1 MNYGKSR
8 AFIGAYVALVVHVLL
23 AAALGVAIAQLFS
36 VTVLCFTTATV
47 FLLLV
52 AWINQSTCQPSW
64 GQPPFTAHLGCAHEH
79 WALGICAN
87 HPEVSAGQLSEAL
100 AYLTEF
106 LRAGSDDDVIQER
119 TGEAKEALQDQG
131 GRRLE

>member
-52 AWINQSTCQPSW
+52 AWIQSDHINPYQPSW
-64 GQPPFTAHLGCAHEH
+64 GPACRVRGLEALLDDAPTHTTPYYNQHTNIGNFGI
-79 WALGICAN
+79 WAVCLDA
-87 HPEVSAGQLSEAL
+87 SAGS
-100 AYLTEF
+100 
-106 LRAGSDDDVIQER
+106 
-119 TGEAKEALQDQG
+119 
-131 GRRLE
+131 